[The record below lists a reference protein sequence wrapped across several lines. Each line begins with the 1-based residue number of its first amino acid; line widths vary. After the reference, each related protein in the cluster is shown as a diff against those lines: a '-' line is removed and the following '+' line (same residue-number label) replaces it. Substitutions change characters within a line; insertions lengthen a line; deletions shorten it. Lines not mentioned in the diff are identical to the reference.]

1 MKTMMTRAEITA
13 KVIEIAAEQG
23 GVDAATVTVDTHLF
37 NDLTYDSLD
46 AVEFMMKL
54 EDAFEI
60 AIPDQQAEEV
70 KTVGQAVDL
79 LVRFFDGG
87 SLAMVG

>member
-1 MKTMMTRAEITA
+1 MTRTEIAA

-23 GVDAATVTVDTHLF
+23 GVDATTVSVDTHLF

-54 EDAFEI
+54 EDAFEL
-60 AIPDQQAEEV
+60 AIPDQQAEAV

-79 LVRFFDGG
+79 LVRHFDGG
-87 SLAMVG
+87 SPATVA